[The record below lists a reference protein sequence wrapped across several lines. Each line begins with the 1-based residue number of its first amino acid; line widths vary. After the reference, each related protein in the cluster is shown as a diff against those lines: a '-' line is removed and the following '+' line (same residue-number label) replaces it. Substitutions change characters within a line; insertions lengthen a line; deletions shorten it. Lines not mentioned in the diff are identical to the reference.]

1 VGPWC
6 GQKAGVDMK
15 QYADGWQEPEISVH
29 AMGSEL
35 RSESGSEP
43 DSRLESRPEA
53 VSSYLP
59 WLESVAPRKLR
70 EEEQGPGHSRI
81 GASLHPGR
89 LDPAESL
96 AALLHDTRNMVSAI
110 DLYCDLLEEPGVL
123 SPPFRHYA
131 GELRLVGGASRRLL
145 EKLAALNSS
154 ANFEANLAAN
164 LSADSKLGPM
174 AGSRAQDRAQDQ
186 SQDQTQERPELVQ
199 TKLNTS
205 PVSNSGSSPASHLG
219 AKPAPVRSA
228 GSLSRPGR
236 GRFFQPGEPIQSLA
250 EELMANQNI
259 VSALAGPGVTVGF
272 AISGGNRP
280 IAMNGDDL
288 TRILINLCRNAA
300 EAMPGGGHIQ
310 VALADGPESLL
321 LTFTD
326 NGPGIP
332 EASLEAIFSPGFTS
346 HVSLDGEHHPG
357 MRSGSSARLHA
368 WPAQHRGLGLA
379 IVRSIVSAS
388 GGSVWAANR
397 IEGQKQAN
405 GAASS
410 GAVITLEFPLIGRR
424 PIS

>member
-1 VGPWC
+1 ME
-6 GQKAGVDMK
+6 QH
-15 QYADGWQEPEISVH
+15 ADEWQEPEISVH
-29 AMGSEL
+29 ALGSEL
-35 RSESGSEP
+35 ESNPGSRS
-43 DSRLESRPEA
+43 ESRPEA
-53 VSSYLP
+53 LSSHLP
-59 WLESVAPRKLR
+59 WLETVAPWKPMEEKQDRTEVPLR
-70 EEEQGPGHSRI
+70 EQQAGRSGIESIPY
-81 GASLHPGR
+81 PGR
-89 LDPAESL
+89 VGPAESL

-145 EKLAALNSS
+145 EKLAALNPS
-154 ANFEANLAAN
+154 ADFEADLATN
-164 LSADSKLGPM
+164 LSADSQLDLSSGR
-174 AGSRAQDRAQDQ
+174 RAQDWLHDRRQD
-186 SQDQTQERPELVQ
+186 RPKPVQ
-199 TKLNTS
+199 TRLNAG
-205 PVSNSGSSPASHLG
+205 PVSNSGAN
-219 AKPAPVRSA
+219 PAPIRTTT
-228 GSLSRPGR
+228 SLSRPGR

-310 VALADGPESLL
+310 VALAEGPESLL

-332 EASLEAIFSPGFTS
+332 EASLEAIFAPGFTS
-346 HVSLDGEHHPG
+346 HVSLHNEHHSRIG
-357 MRSGSSARLHA
+357 SGSKARLHA

-388 GGSVWAANR
+388 GGSVWAASR
-397 IEGQKQAN
+397 IEGQMQAN

-410 GAVITLEFPLIGRR
+410 GAIITLEFPLVGRR